1 MFSMTIESIKIE
13 EAIERVRKLLAM
25 EKEISPALK
34 AAIEVMILALTLV
47 CNRLGIN
54 SSNSSKPPSQD
65 PNREKGKKSNGKKP
79 GGQNGHTG
87 KSLEK
92 VDDPDETIE
101 HKITG
106 CERCNEDLSFQE
118 TDGYETRQV
127 FDVEIKKIVIEHR
140 AEIKTCGGC
149 GSVNIG
155 KFPMEVS
162 RSVQYGS
169 GVKSLST
176 YMSLYQ
182 LIPYKRVED
191 FFSDQIGLPISS
203 GSIFNFN
210 MEAYNKLQ
218 EFETHVK
225 EKLLDS
231 PLNHCDETGININGG
246 KGWLHCL
253 SNSMWTYFYPHLKRG
268 TEAMDEMGILPKY
281 VGTVCHDHWK
291 PYYSYDCTHALCN
304 AHHLR
309 ELECAYEQDKQQ
321 WASLMSNL
329 LVEINKTVNKSG
341 GALPDIEIKRYQKEY
356 RAILTNGEIECP
368 LPEKLRGK
376 RGRQKKSKSRNLLER
391 LRDYEEDALR
401 FMKVKFVPFTNNQ
414 AENDIRMTKVQQKIS
429 GCFRSMDG
437 AKIFCRVRSYLS
449 TARKNS
455 VSALHAL
462 RMLFIGTL
470 PNFAE

>member
-1 MFSMTIESIKIE
+1 M
-13 EAIERVRKLLAM
+13 
-25 EKEISPALK
+25 
-34 AAIEVMILALTLV
+34 
-47 CNRLGIN
+47 LGIN
-54 SSNSSKPPSQD
+54 SSNSSKPPPQD
-65 PNREKGKKSNGKKP
+65 PNRKKRRKRNGKKP

-87 KSLEK
+87 KNMEK

-106 CERCNEDLSFQE
+106 CEKCNEDLSSQE

-149 GSVNIG
+149 GTVNAG

-176 YMSLYQ
+176 YLSLYQ

-203 GSIFNFN
+203 GTIFNFN
-210 MEAYNKLQ
+210 MEAYNGLQ

-225 EKLLDS
+225 ERLLDS
-231 PLNHCDETGININGG
+231 RLNHCDETGININGG

-253 SNSMWTYFYPHLKRG
+253 SNSTWTYLYPHLKRG
-268 TEAMDEMGILPKY
+268 TEAMDEMGKLPKY
-281 VGTVCHDHWK
+281 VGTICHDHWK

-309 ELECAYEQDKQQ
+309 GLECAYEQDKQQ
-321 WASLMSNL
+321 LAGLMKCL
-329 LVEINKTVNKSG
+329 LVE
-341 GALPDIEIKRYQKEY
+341 
-356 RAILTNGEIECP
+356 
-368 LPEKLRGK
+368 
-376 RGRQKKSKSRNLLER
+376 
-391 LRDYEEDALR
+391 
-401 FMKVKFVPFTNNQ
+401 
-414 AENDIRMTKVQQKIS
+414 
-429 GCFRSMDG
+429 
-437 AKIFCRVRSYLS
+437 
-449 TARKNS
+449 
-455 VSALHAL
+455 
-462 RMLFIGTL
+462 
-470 PNFAE
+470 